1 MVAALVAAWLFLS
14 AAACAQREQDFYDF
28 KAVNIRGKL
37 VSLEKYRGSVSVH
50 PPGLGA
56 TPAGPDGGPRGPGPC
71 WVWLRGGSCRPA
83 ILPCLPAPT
92 RAFSGGRAA
101 PLDPAPG
108 LSCDYVARFWCAA
121 KPETLAAGADFPP
134 DDFGQRVRTSARG
147 WTPRAQLLSGTGGK
161 SKPSILRPLSFP
173 SPVSA
178 SGRGG
183 VADTESSE
191 NIVEMNVQCSG
202 SARGPYT
209 DHPLGRTLRSRE
221 GRYFIQGHTESTE
234 PEEPPTHGRLL

>member
-1 MVAALVAAWLFLS
+1 MAL
-14 AAACAQREQDFYDF
+14 D
-28 KAVNIRGKL
+28 
-37 VSLEKYRGSVSVH
+37 
-50 PPGLGA
+50 
-56 TPAGPDGGPRGPGPC
+56 PAGCGSE
-71 WVWLRGGSCRPA
+71 GGSCRPA

-92 RAFSGGRAA
+92 RAFSWGLAA

-134 DDFGQRVRTSARG
+134 DDFGQRVRTSPRG
-147 WTPRAQLLSGTGGK
+147 WRPRAQLLSGTGGK
-161 SKPSILRPLSFP
+161 SNPSILRPLSFP

-191 NIVEMNVQCSG
+191 NIVEVNVQCRG
-202 SARGPYT
+202 SAREPYT

-234 PEEPPTHGRLL
+234 PGEPPTHRRLL